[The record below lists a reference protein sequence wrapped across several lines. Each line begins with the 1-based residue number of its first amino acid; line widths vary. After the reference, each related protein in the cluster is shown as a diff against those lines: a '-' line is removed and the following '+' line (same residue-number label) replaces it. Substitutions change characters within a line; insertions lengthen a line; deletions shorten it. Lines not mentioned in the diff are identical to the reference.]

1 MRKTF
6 IAWMTLVTAI
16 SVSAIAAFYSIV
28 GLTKIFSASVVAVAV
43 MATVLE
49 TGKIV
54 TATWLHEN
62 WKDSPRL
69 LRGYLTSAV
78 VVLMFITSLGI
89 FGFLSDAHSRK
100 SLSLSED
107 TGKLELIDQQLSRE
121 RESLRMYQD
130 MLTQL
135 DASINQYFDANLITR
150 GLTQRESQK
159 EERDFILSEIT
170 TRTTTIDSLQVVRS
184 DIQYEIDSFEAELG
198 PIIYFASLIGNND
211 TDTAV
216 RIIILL
222 LIFVFDP
229 LAILMLVSANESF
242 KRFAETPS
250 MEYFDDDIHMWD
262 ETIESTLDDPLTVV
276 NPNEEVDEKLKKR
289 RMSYEQEMMKK
300 RERQQNA
307 KKDT

>member
-16 SVSAIAAFYSIV
+16 SVSAIAAFYSII
-28 GLTKIFSASVVAVAV
+28 GLTKIFSASAVAVAI
-43 MATVLE
+43 MATILE
-49 TGKIV
+49 IGKIV

-89 FGFLSDAHSRK
+89 FGFLSDAHSKK

-107 TGKLELIDQQLSRE
+107 TGKLELIDQQLVRE
-121 RESLRMYQD
+121 RASLTMYQD

-135 DASINQYFDANLITR
+135 DASINQYFEANLITR
-150 GLTQRESQK
+150 GLNQRESQK
-159 EERDFILSEIT
+159 EEREAILSEIT
-170 TRTTTIDSLQVVRS
+170 TRTNTIDSLQVVRS

-198 PIIYFASLIGNND
+198 PVIYFASLLGNND

-242 KRFAETPS
+242 KRRTDTDPFDE
-250 MEYFDDDIHMWD
+250 FDDWTWD
-262 ETIESTLDDPLTVV
+262 WTPESIEDDPVTVV

-289 RMSYEQEMMKK
+289 RQMFEQEMMEK
-300 RERQQNA
+300 RERQQNG

>member
-16 SVSAIAAFYSIV
+16 SVSAVAAFYSIV
-28 GLTKIFSASVVAVAV
+28 GLTKIFSASAVAV
-43 MATVLE
+43 GVMATILE
-49 TGKIV
+49 IGKIV

-62 WKDSPRL
+62 WKESPRL

-107 TGKLELIDQQLSRE
+107 TGQLELIDQQISRE
-121 RESLRMYQD
+121 RESLTMYQD

-150 GLTQRESQK
+150 GLNQRESQR
-159 EERDFILSEIT
+159 EEREVILSEIT
-170 TRTTTIDSLQVVRS
+170 TRTNTIDSLQVVRS

-198 PIIYFASLIGNND
+198 PIIYFASLLGNND
-211 TDTAV
+211 TDIAV

-242 KRFAETPS
+242 KRQTDTNPFLDFEDWTWEWTP
-250 MEYFDDDIHMWD
+250 
-262 ETIESTLDDPLTVV
+262 ESTEDDPVTVV
-276 NPNEEVDEKLKKR
+276 NPNEEVDKKLKKR
-289 RMSYEQEMMKK
+289 REMFEQEMMEK
-300 RERQQNA
+300 RERQQNR